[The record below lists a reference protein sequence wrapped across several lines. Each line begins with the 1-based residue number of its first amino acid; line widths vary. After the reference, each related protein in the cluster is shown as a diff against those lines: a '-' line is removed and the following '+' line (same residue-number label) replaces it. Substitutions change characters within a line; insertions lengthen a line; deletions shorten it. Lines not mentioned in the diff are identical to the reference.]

1 MFRSTEFMDAPGRS
15 SAPIAP
21 SPTAAM
27 PAGPRRRRVRVLA
40 GRALKTLLPLLVA
53 ASLPHLAFA
62 ATPEPTGGEPV
73 VPTLV
78 QHSGRCDASTAISVG
93 PGLWVVGDD
102 EAKPPVTLEL
112 YRSGQAG
119 PAVGRGE
126 IPARAVAPVDDG
138 HPELDL
144 EASARIGPLVYWIG
158 SHGAAEAKGAGNGAS
173 GEPRPNRRRL
183 FATNLGLR
191 AADDGK
197 GLSVTVEPVGRP
209 YTTLIEDLAADP
221 RYERFALEA
230 AARRPAKAPGGLNI
244 EGLAATSKGALL
256 IGFRNPLP
264 ERKALLAPLTNP
276 NGVLAG
282 EKARFGDPVLLD
294 LGGLGIRSLE
304 MVNGGLL
311 IVAGP
316 AEAPKGT
323 VPPSALYRWSGQFES
338 QPVRLRSFPP
348 VGGKPFNPEAL
359 LLDGNSL
366 VVLSDDGKLAG
377 IDAACGKRPKES
389 QGFRELR
396 ITPVP

>member
-1 MFRSTEFMDAPGRS
+1 MA
-15 SAPIAP
+15 
-21 SPTAAM
+21 
-27 PAGPRRRRVRVLA
+27 
-40 GRALKTLLPLLVA
+40 LLPLLVVA
-53 ASLPHLAFA
+53 GLPHAALAA
-62 ATPEPTGGEPV
+62 PKPPAQPVGGLQGGLPV
-73 VPTLV
+73 V
-78 QHSGRCDASTAISVG
+78 QHSGPCEASTAISVG

-102 EAKPPVTLEL
+102 EAKPPVMLQL

-119 PAVGRGE
+119 PAVGQGE
-126 IPARAVAPVDDG
+126 IPAQAVAPVNDG

-158 SHGAAEAKGAGNGAS
+158 SHGAAEARGPGNGAI

-191 AADDGK
+191 AGADDK
-197 GLSVTVEPVGRP
+197 SLAVTVEPVGRP

-221 RYERFALEA
+221 RYGRFDLEA
-230 AARRPAKAPGGLNI
+230 AARRPAKARGGLNI

-264 ERKALLAPLTNP
+264 EGKALLAPLTNP

-282 EKARFGDPVLLD
+282 EKARFGDPVQLD

-316 AEAPKGT
+316 AEGRKGT
-323 VPPSALYRWSGQFES
+323 ATPSALYRWSGQFES
-338 QPVRLRSFPP
+338 PAVRLRSFPP
-348 VGGKPFNPEAL
+348 VGGRPFNPEAL
-359 LLDGNSL
+359 VIDDNSL
-366 VVLSDDGKLAG
+366 VVLSDDGKLEG
-377 IDAACGKRPKES
+377 LDAVCGKRPKDIE
-389 QGFRELR
+389 GFRELR